1 MSTAGQEPWICG
13 ACRSVNEFKSQRCY
27 KCRTPRELGEVDVAQ
42 LITAGAGA
50 TEATETAARAART
63 AALGGYRSSDARAGL
78 TQCLLAATA
87 VLAVLSSVAGAD
99 LIASALAG
107 DSETVREDAPV
118 VVAIGL
124 AVFAAAGMT
133 LVSWAAWLSRVVDNV
148 PKIGLGWPNVSP
160 GQAILENFLPGWNLL
175 RVPAILRDVVTR
187 LEPGGGRGNTLIA
200 VAWLGLVGGVLLP
213 YAARRLLAFVP
224 MPLDARLDAAVIVA
238 QLALGVTIA
247 GIVFLIML
255 IRHIE
260 AGMRVASRAADAQP
274 RVSLAD
280 ARAR

>member
-1 MSTAGQEPWICG
+1 MAIAGREPWICG

-27 KCRTPRELGEVDVAQ
+27 KCRTPRELAEADVSQ

-50 TEATETAARAART
+50 SEAVVTAAQAART
-63 AALGGYRSSDARAGL
+63 AALGDYRSSGERAGL
-78 TQCLLAATA
+78 TQCLLGATA

-99 LIASALAG
+99 LIAGALAG
-107 DSETVREDAPV
+107 DSETVRENAPV

-124 AVFAAAGMT
+124 ATYAAAGLT
-133 LVSWAAWLSRVVDNV
+133 LVSWAVWLSRVVDNV

-187 LEPGGGRGNTLIA
+187 LEPGDGRGNMLIA

-213 YAARRLLAFVP
+213 YAVRWFLRFVP
-224 MPLDARLDAAVIVA
+224 LEPEASVNLAVIIA

-260 AGMRVASRAADAQP
+260 AGMRAAAQT
-274 RVSLAD
+274 AE
-280 ARAR
+280 AG

>member
-1 MSTAGQEPWICG
+1 MAMAGREPWVCG
-13 ACRSVNEFKSQRCY
+13 ACRSINEFKSQRCY
-27 KCRTPRELGEVDVAQ
+27 KCRTPRELGEADVSQ

-50 TEATETAARAART
+50 TEATQTAAQAART

-78 TQCLLAATA
+78 TQCLLVATA
-87 VLAVLSSVAGAD
+87 VLAVIASVAGAD
-99 LIASALAG
+99 LIGQALAG
-107 DSETVREDAPV
+107 DTEAIRENMAV

-124 AVFAAAGMT
+124 AMYAAAGAT
-133 LVSWAAWLSRVVDNV
+133 LISWAAWLSRVVDNV

-160 GQAILENFLPGWNLL
+160 GQAVLENFLPGWNLL

-187 LEPGGGRGNTLIA
+187 LEPEGSRGNTLIA

-213 YAARRLLAFVP
+213 YGARWFLRFVP
-224 MPLDARLDAAVIVA
+224 MEEDASVNAAIFVG

-247 GIVFLIML
+247 GIVFLIIL

-260 AGMRVASRAADAQP
+260 AGMRTTAQKAEAS
-274 RVSLAD
+274 
-280 ARAR
+280 

>member
-1 MSTAGQEPWICG
+1 MSRAGQEPWVCG
-13 ACRSVNEFKSQRCY
+13 ACRSINEFKSQRCY
-27 KCRTPRELGEVDVAQ
+27 KCRTPRELGEADVSQ

-50 TEATETAARAART
+50 SEATVTAAQAART
-63 AALGGYRSSDARAGL
+63 AALGGYRSSDARAAL
-78 TQCLLAATA
+78 TQCLLAGTA
-87 VLAVLSSVAGAD
+87 ILAVIGSVAGAD
-99 LIASALAG
+99 LLGKAILG
-107 DSETVREDAPV
+107 DTETVQEDAPV

-124 AVFAAAGMT
+124 AVYAAAAAT
-133 LVSWAAWLSRVVDNV
+133 LISWAAWLSRVVDNV

-160 GQAILENFLPGWNLL
+160 GQAMLENFLPGWNLL

-187 LEPGGGRGNTLIA
+187 LEPEGSRGNMLIA

-213 YAARRLLAFVP
+213 YAARWFLRFVP
-224 MPLDARLDAAVIVA
+224 MEEEASVTAAVIVA

-260 AGMRVASRAADAQP
+260 AGMRATAQNVAAG
-274 RVSLAD
+274 
-280 ARAR
+280 

>member
-1 MSTAGQEPWICG
+1 MAMAGREPWICG

-27 KCRTPRELGEVDVAQ
+27 KCRTPRELAEADVSQ

-50 TEATETAARAART
+50 SEAVVTAAQAART

-87 VLAVLSSVAGAD
+87 ILAVLSSVAGAD
-99 LIASALAG
+99 LIAGALAG
-107 DSETVREDAPV
+107 DSETVRENEPV

-124 AVFAAAGMT
+124 AMYAAAALT

-187 LEPGGGRGNTLIA
+187 LEPAGGRGNMLIA

-213 YAARRLLAFVP
+213 YAARWFRLVP
-224 MPLDARLDAAVIVA
+224 LSAAERVGATLIVG

-247 GIVFLIML
+247 GIAFLIML

-260 AGMRVASRAADAQP
+260 AGMRATARNVDLGVGQRQ
-274 RVSLAD
+274 
-280 ARAR
+280 ARATSG